1 MLNKK
6 ASYRIEYLLALCFIA
21 LSFSLGSLAQ
31 DKQLVFDPNGR
42 KFDAKRGVRNPGS
55 RAAVLDD
62 FIRQYKLVGLS
73 RAKIHALLGIE
84 GISTE
89 PNERLLIRNGGCID
103 PSKTYLEIEYD
114 TSSSSTPNSQKALR
128 YRQFI
133 EHFDR
138 GKPEV
143 SIWCQ

>member
-6 ASYRIEYLLALCFIA
+6 AKMKCLLAICFIA
-21 LSFSLGSLAQ
+21 LPFFSLASVAQ
-31 DKQLVFDPNGR
+31 DKQLIFDPNGR
-42 KFDAKRGVRNPGS
+42 KFNAKAGVRNPGS

-62 FIRQYKLVGLS
+62 FIRQYKLIGLS

-89 PNERLLIRNGGCID
+89 TVERLLIRNGGCID

-114 TSSSSTPNSQKALR
+114 TSSSTKPNAQKALR

-138 GKPEV
+138 AKPET
-143 SIWCQ
+143 SNWCQ